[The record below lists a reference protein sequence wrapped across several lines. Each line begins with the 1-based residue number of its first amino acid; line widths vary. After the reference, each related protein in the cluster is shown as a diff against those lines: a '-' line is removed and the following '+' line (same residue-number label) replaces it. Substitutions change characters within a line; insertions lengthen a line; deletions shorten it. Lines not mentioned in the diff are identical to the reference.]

1 MRLFACLAAAAIA
14 IAACG
19 GGATTA
25 SPAPTTARTTAP
37 TTAPTVAATPSPTP
51 APTPANTFKAELKA
65 SNQNP
70 PIADAEA
77 SCAGTAT
84 ITFTG
89 TSAKFDVVV
98 AGCPATTQLNI
109 AHIHEGATGVNGPVR
124 ISTDLKAGDL
134 TLTGGGVTFTRTVTG
149 DAAIISQIMAN
160 PAGWYFNIHS
170 TLHGGG
176 VVRGQLTK
184 A

>member
-19 GGATTA
+19 GGASTA
-25 SPAPTTARTTAP
+25 SPAPTTAP
-37 TTAPTVAATPSPTP
+37 TPAPTVAPTPVPTP

-65 SNQNP
+65 QNQNP

-84 ITFTG
+84 VTFTG
-89 TSAKFDVVV
+89 TSAKFDVIV

-124 ISTDLKAGDL
+124 ISTGINAGDI
-134 TLTGGGVTFTRTVTG
+134 TLTGGGVTFSRTVTA
-149 DAAIISQIMAN
+149 DAAIISQVMAN
-160 PAGWYFNIHS
+160 PAGWSFNIHS

-176 VVRGQLTK
+176 VIRGQLTK
-184 A
+184 G

>member
-1 MRLFACLAAAAIA
+1 MRLSACLAAAAIA

-25 SPAPTTARTTAP
+25 ASPTPTLRP
-37 TTAPTVAATPSPTP
+37 TTAPTVAPTPTPTP

-65 SNQNP
+65 TNQNP

-77 SCAGTAT
+77 SCAGNAT
-84 ITFTG
+84 VTLTG

-109 AHIHEGATGVNGPVR
+109 AHIHEGATGVNGPVV
-124 ISTDLKAGDL
+124 ISTGINAGDL
-134 TLTGGGVTFTRTVTG
+134 TLTGGGVTFSRTVTA
-149 DAAIISQIMAN
+149 DAALITRITAN

-176 VVRGQLTK
+176 VIRGQLTK